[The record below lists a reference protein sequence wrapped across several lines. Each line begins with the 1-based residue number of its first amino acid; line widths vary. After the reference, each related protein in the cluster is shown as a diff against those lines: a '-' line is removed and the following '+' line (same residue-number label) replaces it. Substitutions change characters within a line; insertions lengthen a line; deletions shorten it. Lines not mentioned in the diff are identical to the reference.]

1 MNSGP
6 VLHVGSHGGDVR
18 RLQRLLVEMKL
29 LGFLGIDGSFGPQT
43 EGAVESFQG
52 SAGLVV
58 DGVVGPL
65 TWGALPPDPNTPLV
79 QSGASGVVVSALQT
93 GLTAYSNDDPAA
105 NPGAIDG
112 IFGPHTKSAVQ
123 AYQGDRGVAA
133 DGIVGDRTWWVP
145 AGAAGATLATLSG
158 LTTV

>member
-6 VLHVGSHGGDVR
+6 VLSVGSHGGDVR

-29 LGFLGIDGSFGPQT
+29 LGFEGIDGSFGPMT

-52 SAGLVV
+52 SEGLVV
-58 DGVVGPL
+58 DGVVGPI
-65 TWGALPPDPNTPLV
+65 TWGALPADPNTPLV
-79 QSGASGVVVSALQT
+79 QTGATGAVVAALQS
-93 GLTAYSNDDPAA
+93 GLAAFSNDDPAA

-123 AYQGDRGVAA
+123 AYQGDHGVAV
-133 DGIVGDRTWWVP
+133 DGIVGDDTWWVP
-145 AGAAGATLATLSG
+145 AGAAGATLASLAG
-158 LTTV
+158 LATV

>member
-6 VLHVGSHGGDVR
+6 VLNVGSHGGDVR

-29 LGFLGIDGSFGPQT
+29 LGFDGIDGSFGPVT

-52 SAGLVV
+52 SEGLVV
-58 DGVVGPL
+58 DGVVGPI
-65 TWGALPPDPNTPLV
+65 TWGALPSDPNTPLV
-79 QSGASGVVVSALQT
+79 QTGATGAVVAALQT
-93 GLTAYSNDDPAA
+93 GLAAFSNDDPAA

-123 AYQGDRGVAA
+123 AYQGDHGVAI
-133 DGIVGDRTWWVP
+133 DGIVGDHTWWVP
-145 AGAAGATLATLSG
+145 AGAAGATLASLAG
-158 LTTV
+158 LATV